1 MGEEGSSVDESR
13 QIFDTHLLELDRTRH
28 REIGWSAAD
37 PPLGDESRVSVDA
50 ADLALDGQ
58 APPVVRP
65 GDVIVPQSLC

>member
-1 MGEEGSSVDESR
+1 MESR